1 MSVGWGTPWTQHWSN
16 WSHKAR
22 NASIGRSL
30 RYFSS
35 WILSVTKNKMP
46 RQKINAWLTAHMTG
60 DSWPSVNLVHWC
72 GTLSHLNIKPWKEAW
87 ICVSPTLCSRART
100 QLALEVVEE
109 ASLHDHDRRPLQTS
123 ARSQGRSDSESC
135 DFWSFSILGEWDD
148 LCPISGHIV
157 LQDSASI
164 TQLDK
169 RFVALVRDW
178 RCCFA
183 SHCRLFRCE
192 NERRKRMHPSTS
204 RQANKFCEGASRHPH
219 IQVEYIP
226 NLSYCLVK
234 QCRVL
239 HVLDMLSRHL
249 KTSSF
254 FTFHCSKTLL
264 NTPQPSSLLSTRQ
277 KSHVLQDLGRFCEIY
292 QVFSS

>member
-1 MSVGWGTPWTQHWSN
+1 MFPPPFALAHGLN
-16 WSHKAR
+16 WLWRWWRRRLCTIMIVVHCRQAQDHKVV
-22 NASIGRSL
+22 L
-30 RYFSS
+30 
-35 WILSVTKNKMP
+35 ILSLLISGLFLIV
-46 RQKINAWLTAHMTG
+46 
-60 DSWPSVNLVHWC
+60 
-72 GTLSHLNIKPWKEAW
+72 
-87 ICVSPTLCSRART
+87 
-100 QLALEVVEE
+100 
-109 ASLHDHDRRPLQTS
+109 
-123 ARSQGRSDSESC
+123 
-135 DFWSFSILGEWDD
+135 GEWDD
-148 LCPISGHIV
+148 LCPISGHNV

-169 RFVALVRDW
+169 RFVALARDW

-239 HVLDMLSRHL
+239 HVLDMLSKHL

-254 FTFHCSKTLL
+254 STFHCSKTLL

-277 KSHVLQDLGRFCEIY
+277 KSHVLQDLGRVCEIY